1 MIDLDNREEIIV
13 QEKTTIFIN
22 LPTASIFH

>member
-1 MIDLDNREEIIV
+1 MIDLDNREEIII
-13 QEKTTIFIN
+13 QEKTTSFIN